1 MNKKFQ
7 DSKQHNVTVWWD
19 KIMVNSN
26 SILWWGGNFPGGQF
40 SLGQL
45 FSGAI
50 IWGAIIQGP
59 IIRGGQFSSEAIVLE
74 PLIKF
79 AGIQACNFIKR
90 RLRYRCF
97 RVNIG
102 KFLWIPIK
110 TSGNWH
116 HYISLFLFYHCRK
129 QSFESCFLN
138 IAVPKFQKSSVG
150 IQHTTLTLLEN
161 RLLHNYFSRFLPT
174 SVGYLVIA

>member
-1 MNKKFQ
+1 MR
-7 DSKQHNVTVWWD
+7 
-19 KIMVNSN
+19 
-26 SILWWGGNFPGGQF
+26 
-40 SLGQL
+40 GQL
-45 FSGAI
+45 SWGAIFLGAI
-50 IWGAIIQGP
+50 ILGGNYLGSNHPGANYPG
-59 IIRGGQFSSEAIVLE
+59 GGQFSSEAIVLE

>member
-1 MNKKFQ
+1 MISDSWRKDISCLVYPWDMFLREVFLRTIIQATNHLKGTRGIFPGGYCQEPIIFGIIFQ
-7 DSKQHNVTVWWD
+7 EQLSREQL
-19 KIMVNSN
+19 S
-26 SILWWGGNFPGGQF
+26 GGNFPRWQLSGGQF
-40 SLGQL
+40 S
-45 FSGAI
+45 SGAI

-102 KFLWIPIK
+102 KFL
-110 TSGNWH
+110 
-116 HYISLFLFYHCRK
+116 
-129 QSFESCFLN
+129 
-138 IAVPKFQKSSVG
+138 
-150 IQHTTLTLLEN
+150 
-161 RLLHNYFSRFLPT
+161 
-174 SVGYLVIA
+174 